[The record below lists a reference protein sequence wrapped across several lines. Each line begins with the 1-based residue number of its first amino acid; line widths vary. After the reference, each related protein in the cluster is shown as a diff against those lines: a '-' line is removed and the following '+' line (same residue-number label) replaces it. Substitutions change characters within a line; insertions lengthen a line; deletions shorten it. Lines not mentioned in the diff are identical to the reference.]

1 MLANPPA
8 PGKCSAKETTPH
20 AMFDTFG
27 PYVAAAVLLALSAGI
42 GIAPMKKLIEV
53 REAKHELK
61 HGSAGFIRT
70 TSGWFVIVLWLAFT
84 WFGATVLGDWWATG
98 DLAGAMDRAWLRLR
112 VLLEI
117 LAALSDD

>member
-8 PGKCSAKETTPH
+8 PGKCSVKETAPH

>member
-1 MLANPPA
+1 MVLD
-8 PGKCSAKETTPH
+8 SI
-20 AMFDTFG
+20 G
-27 PYVAAAVLLALSAGI
+27 PFLLVPVLLALSSLVGL
-42 GIAPMKKLIEV
+42 GPVRKLIQV

-84 WFGATVLGDWWATG
+84 WFAATILGDWWATG
-98 DLAGAMDRAWLRLR
+98 DLDGALERAWLRLQI
-112 VLLEI
+112 LLEI